1 MQQRRKGEW
10 AAELGGGDVLSS
22 GDGMHGTSRYGAGKL
37 RKRET
42 EVGGKSRTG
51 DGSGVGE
58 RLRVVDSLM
67 LLPLRFSLWSCV
79 ELPKGVLLIIVLPLG

>member
-51 DGSGVGE
+51 DGSSVSKT
-58 RLRVVDSLM
+58 LKVVDEGDGCGENTSGMATGFWVSKL
-67 LLPLRFSLWSCV
+67 F
-79 ELPKGVLLIIVLPLG
+79 K

>member
-1 MQQRRKGEW
+1 M
-10 AAELGGGDVLSS
+10 
-22 GDGMHGTSRYGAGKL
+22 
-37 RKRET
+37 RET
-42 EVGGKSRTG
+42 GAGGKSRTG